1 MFCSRNQFV
10 FSVGVIK
17 LRTTSR
23 QSVAGDLDG
32 NLGHAT
38 T

>member
-1 MFCSRNQFV
+1 MFFSRNQFV
-10 FSVGVIK
+10 LSVGVIN

-23 QSVAGDLDG
+23 QSVAGGLDG
-32 NLGHAT
+32 NLAHAT

>member
-1 MFCSRNQFV
+1 MFCSRNQFI
-10 FSVGVIK
+10 FSVGVMK
-17 LRTTSR
+17 LGITSH

-32 NLGHAT
+32 NLAHAT

>member
-1 MFCSRNQFV
+1 MFCSRNQFI
-10 FSVGVIK
+10 FSVSVIK
-17 LRTTSR
+17 LRIISH

-32 NLGHAT
+32 NLAHAT